1 MFQTLCLLFSRF
13 EATVP
18 PFGALLDLYFLSIF
32 QSQLLPVVL
41 MPVRKCLL
49 RNVPIIH
56 EFPKLSTSILVSLSM
71 SILTTT
77 QFSLFHFLALMQ
89 DWREKPWGRKGWITE
104 GRLIKQI
111 WENPFGKNVFFSQR
125 FSRIRK
131 KKQFFIGKDLIFSE
145 PKEVLGFMQTYLSYG
160 LFLSLT
166 CKYSQGSFLK
176 KINDLFLKIQGV
188 LSTVSPQK
196 I

>member
-1 MFQTLCLLFSRF
+1 
-13 EATVP
+13 
-18 PFGALLDLYFLSIF
+18 
-32 QSQLLPVVL
+32 

-131 KKQFFIGKDLIFSE
+131 KQFFIGKDLIFSE
-145 PKEVLGFMQTYLSYG
+145 LKEVLGFMQTYLSYG
-160 LFLSLT
+160 LFLFTIPQFQNICFSSKNTKKNSLT

-188 LSTVSPQK
+188 LSTVFPQK